1 MCKVLKVNRSLYYH
15 WIKTGCIIKKVDKKL
30 NQVIEII
37 FVQGRDNYGTR
48 RIRDKLKDIYGLII
62 SRKRILNIMKVLKLK
77 VKMKRSCKNTT
88 DSNHNLPIA
97 PNISN
102 RDFNASRTDEKIC
115 RRYYLH
121 SKKEIFEYT
130 EFYYNRHSN
139 HSYLGNLSPIKF
151 EEKQKVLRN
160 EMVA

>member
-1 MCKVLKVNRSLYYH
+1 
-15 WIKTGCIIKKVDKKL
+15 
-30 NQVIEII
+30 
-37 FVQGRDNYGTR
+37 
-48 RIRDKLKDIYGLII
+48 
-62 SRKRILNIMKVLKLK
+62 
-77 VKMKRSCKNTT
+77 MKRSCKNTT

-139 HSYLGNLSPIKF
+139 HSYLGNLSPVKF

-160 EMVA
+160 EMVAQGYAKLCMSFSYLSSKEIFDVEEIEKLI